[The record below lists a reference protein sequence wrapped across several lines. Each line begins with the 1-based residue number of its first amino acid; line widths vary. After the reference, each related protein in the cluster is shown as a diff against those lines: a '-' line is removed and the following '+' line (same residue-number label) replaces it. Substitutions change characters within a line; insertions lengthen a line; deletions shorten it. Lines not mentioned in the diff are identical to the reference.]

1 MEPIGILDLDIYVPP
16 IRMSAE
22 DMAAALGGSVS
33 EIVQQTGVL
42 EKAVGLPEDTPTVM
56 AVKAAKPLIQ
66 RGRTLP
72 HDISYVIFA
81 GSGVNEKRFWS
92 PAAKVQAELGAN
104 RAFAFDV
111 ANGCNAGNIGL
122 TLAAG
127 LLRADSH
134 AQTALLIVSDALSCL
149 VNYNNP
155 CHTPLFNFADAAAS
169 VLIGKGAEQLRLLSF
184 AAITQPEFVDCLS
197 LSAADRHLTRS
208 MDPETRE
215 RLRQA
220 YRRNYTRTI
229 RDACERAGIQPI
241 ALRRLFINQGDH
253 RLIDTIA
260 SDLGLPGDVPFKSF
274 ERMGHLGGVDVF
286 FGLRAC
292 LASSEL
298 RRGDLIALATSA
310 IGFSWGCTIIRV

>member
-72 HDISYVIFA
+72 HDISYV
-81 GSGVNEKRFWS
+81 
-92 PAAKVQAELGAN
+92 
-104 RAFAFDV
+104 DV